1 MKYRTYRLTV
11 FQWVQNHQQI
21 KQLIVT
27 DSVGIRLRGFSF
39 DLTPE
44 CSTEFGSF
52 RWLWSKFLRNI
63 RQNVKELIPCFKFF
77 TWGTFNWHFVKGVG
91 IRSFSGPHFLA
102 FGLNMEKYFVSLR
115 IQSKSGKYG
124 PQKLWI
130 QTLFMQCELL
140 SFFRNFLFR
149 RKI

>member
-1 MKYRTYRLTV
+1 MKYRRYRLTV

-21 KQLIVT
+21 KQSIAT

-52 RWLWSKFLRNI
+52 RWLWSKFRRNI
-63 RQNVKELIPCFKFF
+63 RQNVKELIPCFQFF

-91 IRSFSGPHFLA
+91 IRRFSGPHFLA

>member
-1 MKYRTYRLTV
+1 MKYRTYRLTA
-11 FQWVQNHQQI
+11 FHWVQNHQQI
-21 KQLIVT
+21 KQSSVT
-27 DSVGIRLRGFSF
+27 DSVGIRLRGFYF

-52 RWLWSKFLRNI
+52 RWLWSEFRRSI
-63 RQNVKELIPCFKFF
+63 RKNVKELIPCFQFF
-77 TWGTFNWHFVKGVG
+77 TWGTSNWHFVKGVG

-115 IQSKSGKYG
+115 IQSKSGIYG

-130 QTLFMQCELL
+130 HTLFMQCELL

>member
-52 RWLWSKFLRNI
+52 RWLWSKFRRNI
-63 RQNVKELIPCFKFF
+63 RQNVKELIPCFQLF

-91 IRSFSGPHFLA
+91 IRRFSGPHFLA

-115 IQSKSGKYG
+115 IQSKSGKYE